1 MIFAQSINRKYLV
14 EEKISGGSESVSEF
28 NIVGYSIKSVDDKL
42 LYKISN
48 KTDYDIPYSGIEVFD
63 NGNSVLISA
72 FYGTLTFFSNNGTR
86 LKEIK
91 LSKDIEVEYER
102 NIKSVVD
109 NNSLLVVFREENSNY
124 STLQKYNSNGTLVKG
139 FEIEETN
146 INGLAYSES
155 LNKIYIS
162 SVEWENSG
170 SMNKVISLINEGGEL
185 LKSYNANFEKG
196 FFTEDNQF
204 IAFSNKSLM
213 SINTENFELNLRNEL
228 NNDELYIDVTVSKE
242 SIVAI
247 TTKSPKLKGGK
258 WFYKNPTIIKI
269 DLSGKLIE
277 KNVVEINSFSEFS
290 FKKTNTVL
298 RFIAGNKN
306 ITIE

>member
-14 EEKISGGSESVSEF
+14 DEEISGGSESVGKF
-28 NIVGYSIKSVDDKL
+28 NIVEYSVKSGDDKL

-63 NGNSVLISA
+63 NGSSVLISS
-72 FYGTLTFFSNNGTR
+72 FYGTLTFFNSRGTK
-86 LKEIK
+86 LKELK
-91 LSKDIEVEYER
+91 LGKTLGFEYER
-102 NIKSVVD
+102 SIKSVV
-109 NNSLLVVFREENSNY
+109 NKNSLLVVFREENSNY
-124 STLQKYNSNGTLVKG
+124 STLQKYNPNGILEKSLDV
-139 FEIEETN
+139 EETN

-155 LNKIYIS
+155 LNQIYIS

-170 SMNKVISLINEGGEL
+170 SMNKIVSLINEDDEL

-213 SINTENFELNLRNEL
+213 SINTEGFEINFRNEL
-228 NNDELYIDVTVSKE
+228 DNDELYIDVTVSKE

-247 TTKSPKLKGGK
+247 TTKSPKLKEGK
-258 WFYKNPTIIKI
+258 WFYKNPTIIKM

-290 FKKTNTVL
+290 FKKTNSVL
-298 RFIAGNKN
+298 RFIAGNKS